1 MMNNKAYR
9 IFAVLLAAII
19 LAVGIALFTTGSFE
33 RQSDITADDP
43 NADDEPEA
51 DDEGAPPTAGP
62 SPDPPEPEPP
72 AGESD
77 TGPPGEGSDEN
88 PEENPEP
95 PADDAVYVRAK
106 VDQLQVRKGP
116 GTEHRS
122 LGSLDEGDMVTL
134 LAAEG
139 NWYRTK
145 YRNQIAYISAD
156 RRYTERYEI
165 EKNRSEAVER
175 VIRYGYDLL
184 GSPYVY
190 GATRYHDG
198 SGKKLSGFDPAKY
211 DCSSF
216 VQYIFYRGASVLLPM
231 TTRTQIARGRFVPRS
246 AIARGDLLF
255 FTNEQRQD
263 HMGIERV
270 GHVALY
276 LGSNYILHTASDH
289 AVIEQIS
296 AKRWSYYIEAR
307 RIL

>member
-43 NADDEPEA
+43 NQDDEPEA

-77 TGPPGEGSDEN
+77 TGPPGDGS
-88 PEENPEP
+88 EENPEP

-165 EKNRSEAVER
+165 EKNRSESVER
-175 VIRYGYDLL
+175 VIRYGYGLL

-246 AIARGDLLF
+246 AIVRGDLLF

-263 HMGIERV
+263 HTGIERV

-307 RIL
+307 RLL

>member
-1 MMNNKAYR
+1 
-9 IFAVLLAAII
+9 
-19 LAVGIALFTTGSFE
+19 
-33 RQSDITADDP
+33 
-43 NADDEPEA
+43 
-51 DDEGAPPTAGP
+51 
-62 SPDPPEPEPP
+62 
-72 AGESD
+72 
-77 TGPPGEGSDEN
+77 
-88 PEENPEP
+88 
-95 PADDAVYVRAK
+95 
-106 VDQLQVRKGP
+106 
-116 GTEHRS
+116 
-122 LGSLDEGDMVTL
+122 MVTL

-165 EKNRSEAVER
+165 EKNRSESVER

-263 HMGIERV
+263 HTGIERV

>member
-1 MMNNKAYR
+1 MNNKAYR

-43 NADDEPEA
+43 NGDDEPEA

-77 TGPPGEGSDEN
+77 TGPPGDGS
-88 PEENPEP
+88 EENPEP

-116 GTEHRS
+116 GTEHRA

-165 EKNRSEAVER
+165 EIS
-175 VIRYGYDLL
+175 
-184 GSPYVY
+184 
-190 GATRYHDG
+190 
-198 SGKKLSGFDPAKY
+198 
-211 DCSSF
+211 
-216 VQYIFYRGASVLLPM
+216 
-231 TTRTQIARGRFVPRS
+231 TQI
-246 AIARGDLLF
+246 
-255 FTNEQRQD
+255 
-263 HMGIERV
+263 
-270 GHVALY
+270 
-276 LGSNYILHTASDH
+276 
-289 AVIEQIS
+289 
-296 AKRWSYYIEAR
+296 K
-307 RIL
+307 